1 MLLYWV
7 LASSTSSLIFSFFS
21 HPRVTESRH
30 LHLYMPAGMAF
41 MAAIT
46 SVVYYHNIET
56 SNFPKLLIGKDGEGL
71 SASIHCAFTP
81 GTNPGWESEGKRSLP
96 PQSRGLEEEA
106 EGQR

>member
-1 MLLYWV
+1 
-7 LASSTSSLIFSFFS
+7 
-21 HPRVTESRH
+21 
-30 LHLYMPAGMAF
+30 

-71 SASIHCAFTP
+71 STSIYCTLTP
-81 GTNPGWESEGKRSLP
+81 GTNPGQESEVKRSLP
-96 PQSRGLEEEA
+96 PQRGGLEEEA